1 MGCIT
6 VTLFLPE
13 FWSDG
18 DRLLDATNKA
28 NTYRVAWDVSY
39 LRSTDEKDRD
49 PVMEVEEG
57 DIVEGEMGKG
67 WLKVQYC
74 PITWRKLGCF
84 ALKSCVYVCSQNV
97 GAMPG
102 RRASQIADLARSPPL
117 RTTPL
122 AFSCAT
128 S

>member
-39 LRSTDEKDRD
+39 LRSMDEKDRD

-57 DIVEGEMGKG
+57 DTVEGEMGKG
-67 WLKVQYC
+67 WLKVPYC
-74 PITWRKLGCF
+74 PITWHKLGCF
-84 ALKSCVYVCSQNV
+84 ALKSCVCVCV
-97 GAMPG
+97 CVCV
-102 RRASQIADLARSPPL
+102 L
-117 RTTPL
+117 RTSVPCL
-122 AFSCAT
+122 ATT
-128 S
+128 SLDLTSF